1 MEAEHLL
8 RPSIKSDS
16 RPYVQV
22 YDELAALVLGV
33 FDLAAI
39 LARLAIGRTRDVW
52 SAIFDL
58 GQRMLAVRRSACASI
73 LSRPLWR
80 KTSSREGMQKQEK
93 PAI

>member
-1 MEAEHLL
+1 METEHLL
-8 RPSIKSDS
+8 RPSIKWDS

-22 YDELAALVLGV
+22 YDELAALVLSV

-39 LARLAIGRTRDVW
+39 LARLAIGRASDVW
-52 SAIFDL
+52 SAIFNL

-73 LSRPLWR
+73 PEPPDPLER
-80 KTSSREGMQKQEK
+80 GCSKLEN